1 MDYVALTENRV
12 LQNPA
17 VDLYMLHMCY
27 ICSDS
32 VFRQTPFAGFLV
44 QKSDSGFSCLS

>member
-17 VDLYMLHMCY
+17 VDLYIYICY

-32 VFRQTPFAGFLV
+32 VFRQTHSRDFWFKKVIRGLAV
-44 QKSDSGFSCLS
+44 

>member
-17 VDLYMLHMCY
+17 VDLYIYVTYVPILF
-27 ICSDS
+27 SDRPIRGIFGS
-32 VFRQTPFAGFLV
+32 
-44 QKSDSGFSCLS
+44 KK

>member
-17 VDLYMLHMCY
+17 VDLYIY
-27 ICSDS
+27 IY
-32 VFRQTPFAGFLV
+32 VTYVPILFFRQTHSRDFLV
-44 QKSDSGFSCLS
+44 QKK

>member
-17 VDLYMLHMCY
+17 VDLYIYMLHM
-27 ICSDS
+27 
-32 VFRQTPFAGFLV
+32 FRFCFQTDPFAGFLV